1 MSEQQLQDLGERLG
15 DYVRSLLGENR
26 SAANGDDGTHSLTV
40 LLDDDRGTESFE
52 SMDPEVGEIVAG
64 REAAAQ
70 TGMRSKKYNHLG
82 IEWWNPTKERSG
94 VDKFTFTIP
103 PGRVFSHYELRPIT
117 TTFPHELRVKKGP
130 RAGATGDERID
141 VHWKL
146 WGGGRVAYEVRG
158 VYHRSQ
164 DVPPPLR
171 VVVGSE
177 GWDRLGF
184 QLVEQRRNFSLVLVG
199 PDANRIWNDIRR
211 FTGSSNE
218 VAGIDDAFVAL
229 TAVILG
235 GVIGTILVA
244 GGLLVLNNILGAA
257 VKEGCPAKATFTK
270 GEALAAGELS
280 FDINCFGRS

>member
-15 DYVRSLLGENR
+15 DYVRSLLSEDGP
-26 SAANGDDGTHSLTV
+26 AANGVAAV
-40 LLDDDRGTESFE
+40 LLDDHREAESFE
-52 SMDPEVGEIVAG
+52 SLDPDADELLISREV
-64 REAAAQ
+64 AAQ
-70 TGMRSKKYNHLG
+70 TGMRSKKFNHRG
-82 IEWWNPTKERSG
+82 KEWWDPFTSRDG
-94 VDKFTFTIP
+94 VDRFEFKIP

-117 TTFPHELRVKKGP
+117 TTFPHELEVKKAPG
-130 RAGATGDERID
+130 AGATGAQHID

-146 WGGGRVAYEVRG
+146 WGGGQVAYEVRG
-158 VYHRSQ
+158 VYHREQ
-164 DVPPPLR
+164 DEPPPLR

-184 QLVEQRRNFSLVLVG
+184 QLVEQRRNFSLVVVG
-199 PDANRIWNDIRR
+199 PDAKRIWNDIRR
-211 FTGSSNE
+211 FAGGSPNE

-229 TAVILG
+229 TAVVLA

-257 VKEGCPAKATFTK
+257 VKAGCNAKATFTK